1 MKTWAKIDD
10 DLPFNPKVRGVRI
23 PARWTYVSSICYAAH
38 NLTDGFIPVN
48 VLSLLDG
55 TKPIANELVTAGLW
69 EAVKGGWEIHD
80 FLKHN
85 RARAT
90 ALSLSERNSASGAKG
105 GANRWR
111 NAKRNASDSDS
122 ETPSEMNGEA
132 LLSVFSLCDP
142 NHDQDPDLPENTEVV
157 VSETLSETPKHKP
170 VTDEWIAEQQAAH
183 PLVNV
188 RELYDRA
195 RNLTTW
201 AKYRDKR
208 RALVD
213 RIRWA
218 EESEGKNGRPIRG
231 NYEAGNGN
239 RRGDPRVRDPDLE
252 RILERARLEGEQLER
267 EYAANHAAG

>member
-1 MKTWAKIDD
+1 MKTWAKVDD
-10 DLPFNPKVRGVRI
+10 DLPFNPKVRGVRV

-38 NLTDGFIPVN
+38 NLTDGFIPAN
-48 VLSLLDG
+48 VLTLLDG
-55 TKPIANELVTAGLW
+55 TKAIANELVSGGLW
-69 EAVKGGWEIHD
+69 EVAKGGWEIHD

-111 NAKRNASDSDS
+111 NAKRNASHSDS
-122 ETPSEMNGEA
+122 ETLSEMHGEA
-132 LLSVFSLCDP
+132 LLSVFSLCER
-142 NHDQDPDLPENTEVV
+142 DPDPEDVSLDLPQNTEGV
-157 VSETLSETPKHKP
+157 VSETLSETLKHKP
-170 VTDEWIAEQQAAH
+170 VTDAWISEQQAAH
-183 PLVNV
+183 PGVNV

-208 RALVD
+208 RALMD

-218 EESEGKNGRPIRG
+218 EESDTARKPSKNQPVTAPTESADERLQRFAGGYYGHLVQHGQQEGAK
-231 NYEAGNGN
+231 
-239 RRGDPRVRDPDLE
+239 
-252 RILERARLEGEQLER
+252 
-267 EYAANHAAG
+267 